1 MQKLP
6 VILAFGLLCL
16 SPLLSPQA
24 SHAEPELTEPP
35 FAPTWALMNRVERQ
49 NFVAGYLHGMKDAAT
64 MTHVLRDFVRENP
77 KSAEESLERL
87 RAIYANLGKGKAPE
101 IAAGIDRFFKDP
113 ANREAPLSRAIT
125 GASSNQ

>member
-1 MQKLP
+1 MQKIS
-6 VILAFGLLCL
+6 VISALGLLCL
-16 SPLLSPQA
+16 SFVANPIA

-35 FAPTWALMNRVERQ
+35 FAPTWALMNQVERQ

-87 RAIYANLGKGKAPE
+87 RAIYAGLGKGKAPE
-101 IAAGIDRFFKDP
+101 VAEGIERFFKDP
-113 ANREAPLSRAIT
+113 ANRQAPLSRAIT
-125 GASSNQ
+125 GASGNQ